1 MRIVQAAGWY
11 LPTSNGGT
19 EIYVSELAKRLRAAG
34 HEVLISAPEAM
45 GQPERTYELDGFQV
59 YRYPIPPRVTRDE
72 AQGRVVVRGAELFH
86 GWLRRTAPDVVH
98 VHTYVTGLG
107 LAELRAA
114 KEIGAK
120 VVATTHAASLGFT
133 CQRGTM
139 MRWGVKL
146 CDGLVRP
153 VKCAACQLQHCGVA
167 VPIAIGAA
175 LMPPSIGAFA
185 RRFPGR
191 LGTALGMTNL
201 ITHNQSSQYEMLN
214 LVDRFVVLSEWARD
228 VLIANGAPAAKIT
241 LNRLGARFP
250 RGASPMRSVG
260 SPLSVAYVGRFDPIK
275 GVDDFAR
282 AIALTPRSAPI
293 RFEFHGPVQYV
304 NEHTVVNRLKSIVGP
319 DAWVTFGGEL
329 DADGVRALLDRIDV
343 VCCPSRVVEGGP
355 TIALEANAAGVPV
368 IGSAIPALSE
378 LVRDGVNGRLY
389 PPGNARALAAIL
401 KDLAANPERVD
412 EWRSNLSAVRTM
424 DDVTADY
431 LAMYAA

>member
-1 MRIVQAAGWY
+1 LRIVQAAGWY

-34 HEVLISAPEAM
+34 HEVLIAAPEAL
-45 GQPERTYELDGFQV
+45 GQPERTYDLDDFRV

-86 GWLRRTAPDVVH
+86 EWLRRTAPDVVH

-114 KEIGAK
+114 KQTGAK

-139 MRWGVKL
+139 MRWGSKL
-146 CDGLVRP
+146 CDGQVRP
-153 VKCAACQLQHCGVA
+153 AKCAACQLQHRGVA
-167 VPIAIGAA
+167 VPIAVGAA
-175 LMPPSIGAFA
+175 LVPPSIGGMA
-185 RRFPGR
+185 RRLPGR
-191 LGTALGMTNL
+191 LGTVLGMTNL
-201 ITHNQSSQYEMLN
+201 ITHNQSAQREMLN
-214 LVDRFVVLSEWARD
+214 LVDRFVVLSEWGRD
-228 VLIANGAPAAKIT
+228 VLIANGAPPAKVT

-250 RGASPMRSVG
+250 RGAAPVRRVG

-275 GVDDFAR
+275 GVDDFAQ
-282 AIALTPRSAPI
+282 AIAMVPRSAAI
-293 RFEFHGPVQYV
+293 RFEFHGPVQYLTD
-304 NEHTVVNRLKSIVGP
+304 HTIVNRLKSTVGP

-329 DADGVRALLDRIDV
+329 DADGVRRLLDRIDV

-355 TIALEANAAGVPV
+355 TIALEAHAAGVPV

-378 LVRDGVNGRLY
+378 LVRDDVNGRLY
-389 PPGNARALAAIL
+389 PPGSARALAAIL
-401 KDLAANPERVD
+401 KDLAGNPARVD

>member
-1 MRIVQAAGWY
+1 LRIVQAAGWY

-34 HEVLISAPEAM
+34 HEVLIAAPEAL

-86 GWLRRTAPDVVH
+86 EWLRRTAPDVVH

-114 KEIGAK
+114 KQTGAK

-139 MRWGVKL
+139 MRWGSKL
-146 CDGLVRP
+146 CDGRVRP
-153 VKCAACQLQHCGVA
+153 AKCAACEVQHRGVA
-167 VPIAIGAA
+167 VPIAIGVA
-175 LMPPSIGAFA
+175 LIPPSIGAFA
-185 RRFPGR
+185 RRLPGR
-191 LGTALGMTNL
+191 LGTMLGMTNL
-201 ITHNQSSQYEMLN
+201 ITHNQSAQRDMLN

-228 VLIANGAPAAKIT
+228 VLIANGAPPEKIT

-250 RGASPMRSVG
+250 RGATPMRRAG

-275 GVDDFAR
+275 GVDDLAR

-304 NEHTVVNRLKSIVGP
+304 TEHTIVDRLKSIVGP

-343 VCCPSRVVEGGP
+343 ICCPSRVVEGGP
-355 TIALEANAAGVPV
+355 TIALEAHAAGVPV

-389 PPGNARALAAIL
+389 PAGNARALAAIL
-401 KDLAANPERVD
+401 KELAANPERVD

-431 LAMYAA
+431 LTMYAA

>member
-1 MRIVQAAGWY
+1 LRIVQAAGWY

-34 HEVLISAPEAM
+34 HEVLIAAPEAL
-45 GQPERTYELDGFQV
+45 GQPERTYNLDGFQV
-59 YRYPIPPRVTRDE
+59 YRYPIPPHVTRDE

-86 GWLRRTAPDVVH
+86 AWLRRTAPDVVH

-114 KEIGAK
+114 KQTGAK

-139 MRWGVKL
+139 MRWGSKL

-153 VKCAACQLQHCGVA
+153 AKCAACQLQHRGVA
-167 VPIAIGAA
+167 VPIAVGAA
-175 LMPPSIGAFA
+175 LMPPSIGAIA
-185 RRFPGR
+185 GR
-191 LGTALGMTNL
+191 LPGKLGTVLGMTHL
-201 ITHNQSSQYEMLN
+201 ITHNQSAQHEMLN

-250 RGASPMRSVG
+250 RAAVPMRRAG

-282 AIALTPRSAPI
+282 AIALVPRPAPI
-293 RFEFHGPVQYV
+293 RFEFHGPVQYLT
-304 NEHTVVNRLKSIVGP
+304 EHTVVNRLKSTVGP

-329 DADGVRALLDRIDV
+329 DGDGVRALLDRIDV
-343 VCCPSRVVEGGP
+343 ICCPSRVLEGGP

-378 LVRDGVNGRLY
+378 IVRDGVNGRLY
-389 PPGNARALAAIL
+389 PAGNARALAAIL
-401 KDLAANPERVD
+401 KDLAANPDCVD

-431 LAMYAA
+431 LAMYVA

>member
-1 MRIVQAAGWY
+1 LRIVQAAGWY

-19 EIYVSELAKRLRAAG
+19 EIYVSELARRLRAAG
-34 HEVLISAPEAM
+34 HEVLIAAPEAL
-45 GQPERTYELDGFQV
+45 GQPERTYDLDGFTV
-59 YRYPIPPRVTRDE
+59 YRYPIPARVTRDE
-72 AQGRVVVRGAELFH
+72 AQGRVIVRGAELFH
-86 GWLRRTAPDVVH
+86 EWLRRTAPDVVH

-107 LAELRAA
+107 LAELRIA

-120 VVATTHAASLGFT
+120 VVATTHAGSLGFT

-139 MRWGVKL
+139 MRWGSKL

-153 VKCAACQLQHCGVA
+153 AKCAACQLQHRGVA
-167 VPIAIGAA
+167 APLAIGAA
-175 LMPPSIGAFA
+175 LMPPPIGALA
-185 RRFPGR
+185 RRLPGK
-191 LGTALGMTNL
+191 LGTVLGMTNL
-201 ITHNQSSQYEMLN
+201 ITYNQSAQHEMLN
-214 LVDRFVVLSEWARD
+214 LVDRFVVLSEWARN
-228 VLIANGAPAAKIT
+228 VLIANGAPPAKVT

-250 RGASPMRSVG
+250 RAATPTRSAG

-282 AIALTPRSAPI
+282 AIALVPPTVPI
-293 RFEFHGPVQYV
+293 RFEFHGPVQYLT
-304 NEHTVVNRLKSIVGP
+304 EHTVVNRLKSIVGP
-319 DAWVTFGGEL
+319 EAWVTFGGEL

-378 LVRDGVNGRLY
+378 LVRDGVNGHLY
-389 PPGNARALAAIL
+389 PAGDARALAAVL
-401 KDLAANPERVD
+401 QDLAANPDRVNQ
-412 EWRSNLSAVRTM
+412 WRSNLPAVRTM

>member
-1 MRIVQAAGWY
+1 LRIVQAAGWY

-34 HEVLISAPEAM
+34 HEVLIAAPEAL
-45 GQPERTYELDGFQV
+45 GQRERTYALDGVKV

-86 GWLRRTAPDVVH
+86 EWLRRAAPDVVH

-114 KEIGAK
+114 KQIGAT

-139 MRWGVKL
+139 MRWGSKL

-153 VKCAACQLQHCGVA
+153 RKCAACQLQHRGVA
-167 VPIAIGAA
+167 VPIAVGAA
-175 LMPPSIGAFA
+175 LMPPSIGAIA
-185 RRFPGR
+185 GRLPGR
-191 LGTALGMTNL
+191 LGTVLGMTNL
-201 ITHNQSSQYEMLN
+201 ITHNQSAQHEMLDV
-214 LVDRFVVLSEWARD
+214 VDRFVVLSEWARD
-228 VLIANGAPAAKIT
+228 VLIANGAPPAKIT
-241 LNRLGARFP
+241 LNRLGARFTP
-250 RGASPMRSVG
+250 GPAPMRRTG
-260 SPLSVAYVGRFDPIK
+260 SPLTVAYVGRFDPIK

-282 AIALTPRSAPI
+282 AIALVPPSASI

-304 NEHTVVNRLKSIVGP
+304 TEHTVVTRLKSIVGA

-329 DADGVRALLDRIDV
+329 DAAGVRTLLERVDV
-343 VCCPSRVVEGGP
+343 ICCPSRVVEGGP

-368 IGSAIPALSE
+368 VGSAIPALSE
-378 LVRDGVNGRLY
+378 LVRDDVNGRLY
-389 PPGNARALAAIL
+389 PAGDVRALAAIL
-401 KDLAANPERVD
+401 KELAANPARVD
-412 EWRSNLSAVRTM
+412 EWRSNLTPVRTM
-424 DDVTADY
+424 DDVAADY

>member
-19 EIYVSELAKRLRAAG
+19 EIYVSELANRLRAAG
-34 HEVLISAPEAM
+34 HEVLIAAPEAL
-45 GQPERTYELDGFQV
+45 GQPERTYDLDGLRV
-59 YRYPIPPRVTRDE
+59 YRYPIPARVTRDE

-86 GWLRRTAPDVVH
+86 EWLRRAAPDVVH

-114 KEIGAK
+114 KQIGAK

-139 MRWGVKL
+139 MRWGSNL

-153 VKCAACQLQHCGVA
+153 AKCAACQLQHRGVA
-167 VPIAIGAA
+167 IPIAIGAA
-175 LMPPSIGAFA
+175 LMPSSIGAIA
-185 RRFPGR
+185 GR
-191 LGTALGMTNL
+191 LPGKLGTVLGMTNL
-201 ITHNQSSQYEMLN
+201 ITHNQSAQHEMLN
-214 LVDRFVVLSEWARD
+214 LVDRFVVLSQWGRD
-228 VLIANGAPAAKIT
+228 VLIANGAPPAKVT
-241 LNRLGARFP
+241 LNRLGARFASGATPP
-250 RGASPMRSVG
+250 RRAG
-260 SPLSVAYVGRFDPIK
+260 SALTVAYVGRFDPVK

-282 AIALTPRSAPI
+282 AIALVPRAAPI

-304 NEHTVVNRLKSIVGP
+304 TEHAVVNRLKSIVGP
-319 DAWVTFGGEL
+319 DAWVAFGGEL
-329 DADGVRALLDRIDV
+329 DPAGVRALLDRIDV
-343 VCCPSRVVEGGP
+343 ICCPSRVVEGGP

-378 LVRDGVNGRLY
+378 IVRDDVNGRLY
-389 PPGNARALAAIL
+389 PAGDVRALAAIL
-401 KDLAANPERVD
+401 KALATNPEHVD
-412 EWRSNLSAVRTM
+412 EWRSNLLPVRTM
-424 DDVTADY
+424 DDVAADY